1 VTCAEEENELR
12 IVGIAELAVDGK
24 TESVPVKAS
33 AAISVGWSQQDTT
46 TEDVHTLDH
55 AARRVWLP
63 AASPRGAGSAGCPLE
78 RDSGSRTE
86 GSLVRSRPYS
96 TLMANLRDR
105 ILAELGVKATIA
117 PKVEIRQRV
126 DFLKDYLRSTPAKG
140 YVLGIS
146 GGQDSTLAGRLCQ
159 LASEELRAEGHE
171 ATLVGVRLPYGVQA
185 DEHDAQIALSF
196 IQPDR
201 SIAVNVKPS
210 ADAVVAEATLGL
222 QELLGDEP
230 KLRDFVRGNVK
241 ARERMVI
248 QYSLA
253 GQLNLLVVGT
263 DHAAEA
269 VTGFFTKYG
278 DGGVDIT
285 PLTGLTKRQGAALL
299 RELGAPSSVW
309 EKVPTADLEDDRP
322 ALPDEVALG
331 LTYRQIDDYLE
342 ATDVSPDLAT
352 KVESVYNATRHKRAL
367 PVTPL
372 DNWWRR

>member
-1 VTCAEEENELR
+1 
-12 IVGIAELAVDGK
+12 
-24 TESVPVKAS
+24 
-33 AAISVGWSQQDTT
+33 
-46 TEDVHTLDH
+46 
-55 AARRVWLP
+55 
-63 AASPRGAGSAGCPLE
+63 
-78 RDSGSRTE
+78 
-86 GSLVRSRPYS
+86 
-96 TLMANLRDR
+96 MANLRER

-185 DEHDAQIALSF
+185 DEHDAQIALGF
-196 IQPDR
+196 IRPDR

-241 ARERMVI
+241 ARARMVI

-299 RELGAPSSVW
+299 RELGAPPSVW

-331 LTYRQIDDYLE
+331 LTYTQIDDYLE
-342 ATDVSPDLAT
+342 GTDVTPDLAAR
-352 KVESVYNATRHKRAL
+352 VESVYHATRHKRAV

-372 DNWWRR
+372 DDWWRR